1 MIETVCLIKLC
12 YMFLKPEMLYD
23 FPCMFGKAIDVVG
36 KIGSDVIWVA
46 LQLNKS
52 EPAGV
57 MKRLACNFIQ
67 DRFEIPDL
75 AILHCLV
82 LFEHLILGGFQH
94 TIQSSQDNQKQHDI
108 LILVRPVWPP
118 YKVRH
123 RPDET
128 RFFTEVVHTTSCP

>member
-23 FPCMFGKAIDVVG
+23 FPCMVGEALDVVG
-36 KIGSDVIWVA
+36 KIGSDVIGVP

-94 TIQSSQDNQKQHDI
+94 TIQSSQDSQRQHDI
-108 LILVRPVWPP
+108 LILVRPVLSPD
-118 YKVRH
+118 KVCYG
-123 RPDET
+123 PD
-128 RFFTEVVHTTSCP
+128 

>member
-1 MIETVCLIKLC
+1 MIETVCLVKRC

-23 FPCMFGKAIDVVG
+23 FPCMFGEALDVVG
-36 KIGSDVIWVA
+36 KIGSDVIGVA
-46 LQLNKS
+46 LQLNKG

-57 MKRLACNFIQ
+57 MERLSCNFIQ

-82 LFEHLILGGFQH
+82 LFKPLILGGFQN
-94 TIQSSQDNQKQHDI
+94 TIQSSQDSQRQHDI

-118 YKVRH
+118 DKVCN

-128 RFFTEVVHTTSCP
+128 RFFTEVVYNSS